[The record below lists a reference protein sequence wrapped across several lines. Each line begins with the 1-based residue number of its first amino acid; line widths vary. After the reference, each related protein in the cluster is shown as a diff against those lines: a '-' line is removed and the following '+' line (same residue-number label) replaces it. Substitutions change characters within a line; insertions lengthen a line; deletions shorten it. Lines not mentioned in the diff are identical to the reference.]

1 MHPIDAVQTARL
13 TSDLQAIAQ
22 AAEHAQPLL
31 LGVEQQ
37 GGLVGHSFRFAMQ
50 DTIDRTTLLSIRW
63 CNQFACCD
71 QNQWTKALQR
81 RFDQFQPATS
91 DSVTNHTFTHTPA
104 AIKDSQ
110 ECEYLAANDRTGGCS
125 VDTTNDSDLRIVGIP
140 ARNTIW
146 RQQE

>member
-37 GGLVGHSFRFAMQ
+37 GGLVGDSFRFAVQ
-50 DTIDRTTLLSIRW
+50 DTIDRTTLQPIRW

-71 QNQWTKALQR
+71 QKQWIKLCKDDSTNSSPQLQVPSPITPSSTHSLRSKIARNVNISREQQDWRLQR
-81 RFDQFQPATS
+81 
-91 DSVTNHTFTHTPA
+91 
-104 AIKDSQ
+104 
-110 ECEYLAANDRTGGCS
+110 
-125 VDTTNDSDLRIVGIP
+125 
-140 ARNTIW
+140 
-146 RQQE
+146 